1 MAHNEYTE
9 SFDTLLKDTIPETPG
24 IIRSLALRELRLA
37 AREFF
42 EKTFAWTKIIDDVDG
57 PLGKVDIV
65 PDDGDDNTKII
76 AILGIAFGGT
86 ADTRFG
92 ELAPIGQK
100 PALDEDADGA
110 PQKFFITSAPDH
122 FQIFPYLKFA
132 KTNFLDVTVALIPS
146 FTATALPRQVTDLYY
161 NAIIDGYLSRVY
173 LQPNKPYSAPLL
185 ANEHRKKFVSAIGFY
200 MAKRK
205 QGFNNSQQWV
215 FPGGWQVRRLGGN
228 G

>member
-1 MAHNEYTE
+1 MAHDEYTE
-9 SFDTLLKDTIPETPG
+9 TFDTLLKDTIPQTPG

-42 EKTFAWTKIIDDVDG
+42 EKTFTWTKIISNVTG
-57 PLGKVDIV
+57 PAGKVDIV
-65 PDDGDDNTKII
+65 VDDSDSNTKVISV
-76 AILGIAFGGT
+76 LGVAAGT
-86 ADTRFG
+86 TAAQRGAQLTP
-92 ELAPIGQK
+92 LGQK
-100 PALDEDADGA
+100 PTLDETSDGA
-110 PQKFFITSAPDH
+110 PRNFFITSAPDH
-122 FQIFPYLKFA
+122 FQIFPYLNTA

-161 NAIIDGYLSRVY
+161 DALIDGYLARVY
-173 LQPNKPYSAPLL
+173 KHPNKPYSARAL
-185 ANEHRKKFVSAIGFY
+185 ANDHRAKFLASIGFY

-215 FPGGWQVRRLGGN
+215 FPGGWQVQRLGGN